1 MLNYEGIPE
10 AYLDDITVSPEEIT
24 IPAGQLESEEIT
36 WSMSDKFVL
45 STEDAGVFEFKVKPT
60 FISEEKKFCQF
71 QENKGNI
78 SYVHLNLF

>member
-45 STEDAGVFEFKVKPT
+45 STEDAGV
-60 FISEEKKFCQF
+60 
-71 QENKGNI
+71 
-78 SYVHLNLF
+78 LNSK